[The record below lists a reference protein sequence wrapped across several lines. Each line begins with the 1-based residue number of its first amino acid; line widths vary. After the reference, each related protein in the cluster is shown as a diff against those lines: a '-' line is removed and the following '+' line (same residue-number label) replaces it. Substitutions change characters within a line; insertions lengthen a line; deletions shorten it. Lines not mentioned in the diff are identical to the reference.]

1 MSLSWFWRKK
11 AEERPVM
18 FLHVPHLV
26 REEQIEEGRVVAICL
41 IKALVE
47 SRAELGVRD
56 PLKGVDLEDE
66 HCMDAAEIALGKQKI
81 YQGWDGVS

>member
-1 MSLSWFWRKK
+1 
-11 AEERPVM
+11 M
-18 FLHVPHLV
+18 FLHVPLLTGEV
-26 REEQIEEGRVVAICL
+26 QVEEGKGVAVGL

-56 PLKGVDLEDE
+56 PLKRLVAEIDQPMG
-66 HCMDAAEIALGKQKI
+66 AAEIPVGREN